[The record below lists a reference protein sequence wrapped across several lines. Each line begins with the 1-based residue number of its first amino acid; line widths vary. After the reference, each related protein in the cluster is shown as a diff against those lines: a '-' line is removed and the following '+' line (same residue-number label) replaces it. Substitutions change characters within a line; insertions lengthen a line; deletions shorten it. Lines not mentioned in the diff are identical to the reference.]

1 MTTKRD
7 YYEVL
12 NVDKNATKEEIKN
25 NYRKLALQ
33 YHPDRN
39 KSAGAEEKFKEI
51 SEAYAVL
58 SDEEKRKKYDRYGHL
73 GSEEVFRGMG
83 FGGIRDIFE
92 QLFGG
97 GFSSGNR
104 GDPFGFGFNFGR
116 SNRGE
121 DTVIDLS
128 LTLEEIISGKN
139 ETIEIPALEK
149 CSVCNGSGCY
159 PGTKRKKC
167 TSCNGLGQT

>member
-12 NVDKNATKEEIKN
+12 NVEKNATKEEIKN
-25 NYRKLALQ
+25 KYRKLALQ

-39 KSAGAEEKFKEI
+39 KSEGAEEKFKEI

-58 SDEEKRKKYDRYGHL
+58 SDDEKRKKYDRYGHL
-73 GSEEVFRGMG
+73 GSEEVFRGSESNFDEIFRDMG

-97 GFSSGNR
+97 
-104 GDPFGFGFNFGR
+104 
-116 SNRGE
+116 
-121 DTVIDLS
+121 DLMP
-128 LTLEEIISGKN
+128 
-139 ETIEIPALEK
+139 ETQAIHL
-149 CSVCNGSGCY
+149 
-159 PGTKRKKC
+159 
-167 TSCNGLGQT
+167 GLGLILVGPIGEKIPSSTCLLPSRK